1 MCSEGDS
8 KICWSTSLRKFSIR
22 KCHLLGCVV
31 SDHFFTGHRWY
42 QQLPLYAC
50 SVSSGPLI
58 LTWSVG
64 RLSDL
69 SGLVAIKSKLLV
81 STILRKRKTSGF
93 FNLSPST
100 SWKPK
105 TLSWKTCKYAQISI
119 YFQELI
125 QRPQIAGF
133 SESSFSLISNLGT
146 YRGEN
151 FFLFVML
158 PLCSRFRSVRG
169 LNFLERGCHDYF
181 QYLAYF
187 KEFANVNWSGRSASI
202 LINGSSGFYPMS

>member
-1 MCSEGDS
+1 MSCALKGIP

-31 SDHFFTGHRWY
+31 SDHFFTGQRWY

-50 SVSSGPLI
+50 SVSSVGPSLI

-64 RLSDL
+64 RPSDL
-69 SGLVAIKSKLLV
+69 SGLSNKSKLLV
-81 STILRKRKTSGF
+81 SQSSESGKTLVLIWVLNLF
-93 FNLSPST
+93 ENQKLSPEKHANMYKLAYTFRNSSKDLRLQAPVRVLSLWFQT
-100 SWKPK
+100 WEHIEK
-105 TLSWKTCKYAQISI
+105 T
-119 YFQELI
+119 
-125 QRPQIAGF
+125 
-133 SESSFSLISNLGT
+133 
-146 YRGEN
+146 
-151 FFLFVML
+151 FLFVML

-187 KEFANVNWSGRSASI
+187 KEFANVNWSGQSASM